1 MELPSA
7 ESRLETEL
15 SSMIGRYGTESV
27 HKALVNRMRRE
38 YSYLKI
44 QFEDKKREEPVKK
57 SIEVIKNEEVVKN
70 EVVENVVENEGEKIV
85 EVKQENKK
93 SEKSEKSEKSQKS
106 QKSQK
111 SEKFR
116 NPKEVKEW
124 QRVQEDK
131 KLEEN
136 RKKGVLKKEVLT
148 KENLK
153 KWIEEEGHTF
163 SYIARE
169 FVGCRDTEVSAAAK
183 LFGISKKI
191 K

>member
-93 SEKSEKSEKSQKS
+93 SQKS
-106 QKSQK
+106 QN
-111 SEKFR
+111 FR

-183 LFGISKKI
+183 LFGISKKN

>member
-93 SEKSEKSEKSQKS
+93 SEKSEKS

-111 SEKFR
+111 SEKFC

-183 LFGISKKI
+183 LFGISKKN

>member
-93 SEKSEKSEKSQKS
+93 SEKSEKSQN
-106 QKSQK
+106 
-111 SEKFR
+111 FR

-183 LFGISKKI
+183 LFGISKKS

>member
-1 MELPSA
+1 MELPSI

-57 SIEVIKNEEVVKN
+57 SVEVIKNEEVVKN
-70 EVVENVVENEGEKIV
+70 EVVDNVVENEGEKIV

-93 SEKSEKSEKSQKS
+93 SQNSQN
-106 QKSQK
+106 
-111 SEKFR
+111 FR

-136 RKKGVLKKEVLT
+136 RKKGVLKKDVLT

-183 LFGISKKI
+183 LFGISKKS